1 MQFFVQGLAETV
13 SGDKDL
19 FVEEHD
25 FELTP
30 QLTEAIQSHTA
41 LLTVDVMAWP
51 TEDDKEPAYSYGLFT
66 VPIKAQRLVASIA
79 TAIAEPAGIQAVHES
94 DSSVVGKW
102 NPDFKK
108 RFLGDNPHDQ
118 FMEIERESPSNDE

>member
-1 MQFFVQGLAETV
+1 M
-13 SGDKDL
+13 
-19 FVEEHD
+19 
-25 FELTP
+25 
-30 QLTEAIQSHTA
+30 
-41 LLTVDVMAWP
+41 LTVDAIAWP
-51 TEDDKEPAYSYGLFT
+51 TEDNNEPAYSYGLFA

-118 FMEIERESPSNDE
+118 FMEIENDD